1 MKVGATGGRPAP
13 QSTTSSSNKPMSQTQ
28 INFGILLP
36 TREAIMSGRADPSRL
51 YQIAERA
58 EALGFH
64 SVWVGDSLTA
74 RPRIDA
80 LTTLAAV
87 GARTHRV
94 RLGTAIYLAALRN
107 PILLAYQ
114 LASLD
119 WLSGGRVDFG
129 IGYGRPKEPVA
140 EHEFEILGLD
150 PRARM
155 KISEETV
162 EIMRRLWRENDVSYN
177 GKFTRFDH
185 VTIEPKPVQPGGVPI
200 WLASNNV
207 EPGLK
212 RVARLADAWINNIKS
227 PEVFGECWKKIES
240 YAADAGRAPGAIHPS
255 IYFTLAAG
263 NQDAV
268 VEGQTFLAQYY
279 NRSYQAVA
287 NAMLCVTGSWDEV
300 IDWIEK
306 YIAAGARTVVLR
318 FAARDQLS
326 AVEACAEALHRRGLI
341 G

>member
-1 MKVGATGGRPAP
+1 
-13 QSTTSSSNKPMSQTQ
+13 MSDAKLQ
-28 INFGILLP
+28 FGVLLP
-36 TREAIMSGRADPSRL
+36 TREAIMSGRADPSSL

-58 EALGFH
+58 ESLGFH

-87 GARTHRV
+87 GARTQRV
-94 RLGTAIYLAALRN
+94 RLGTAIFLAALRN

-119 WLSGGRVDFG
+119 WMMSGRVDLG
-129 IGYGRPKEPVA
+129 VGYGRPNEPA
-140 EHEFEILGLD
+140 SEHEFEILGLN
-150 PRARM
+150 PSARM
-155 KISEETV
+155 KMSEELV
-162 EIMRRLWRENDVSYN
+162 QVMRRLWRENDVSYE

-185 VTIEPKPVQPGGVPI
+185 VTLEPKPAQPDGVPI

-227 PEVFGECWKKIES
+227 PEVYGECWRKIRA
-240 YAADAGRAPGAIHPS
+240 YAADGGRDPDSIHPG
-255 IYFTLAAG
+255 IYFTLTAG
-263 NQDAV
+263 GKDAV
-268 VEGQTFLAQYY
+268 VEGQQFLAQYY
-279 NRSYQAVA
+279 NRSYEAVA

-300 IDWIEK
+300 IDWMER
-306 YIAAGARTVVLR
+306 YAAAGARTVVLR
-318 FAARDQLS
+318 FAANDQL
-326 AVEACAEALHRRGLI
+326 ATLEACAEALNRRGLLH
-341 G
+341 

>member
-1 MKVGATGGRPAP
+1 
-13 QSTTSSSNKPMSQTQ
+13 MSDTRT
-28 INFGILLP
+28 NFGILLP
-36 TREAIMSGRADPSRL
+36 TREAIMSSRADPSGL
-51 YQIAERA
+51 YEIAERA

-87 GARTHRV
+87 GARTRRV
-94 RLGTAIYLAALRN
+94 RLGTAIFLAALRH
-107 PILLAYQ
+107 PIMLAYQ

-119 WLSGGRVDFG
+119 WITGGRVDLG
-129 IGYGRPKEPVA
+129 VGYGRPKEPAA

-150 PRARM
+150 PNARM
-155 KISEETV
+155 KMSEELV
-162 EIMRRLWRENDVSYN
+162 QVMRRLWRENDVSHV

-185 VTIEPKPVQPGGVPI
+185 VTIEPKPVQRGGVPI

-227 PEVFGECWKKIES
+227 PEVFGECLQKIRS
-240 YAADAGRAPGAIHPS
+240 YAAETGRDPDSIQPG

-263 NQDAV
+263 GKEAV
-268 VEGQTFLAQYY
+268 VEGQSFLAAYY
-279 NRSYQAVA
+279 KRSYEAVA

-306 YIAAGARTVVLR
+306 YRQAGARTVVLR
-318 FAARDQLS
+318 FAASDQL
-326 AVEACAEALHRRGLI
+326 ATLVACAEALNRRGLLQ
-341 G
+341 

>member
-1 MKVGATGGRPAP
+1 
-13 QSTTSSSNKPMSQTQ
+13 
-28 INFGILLP
+28 
-36 TREAIMSGRADPSRL
+36 MSGRADPSSL
-51 YQIAERA
+51 FQLAERA
-58 EALGFH
+58 ESLGFH

-87 GARTHRV
+87 GARTQRV
-94 RLGTAIYLAALRN
+94 RLGTAIFLAALRN

-119 WLSGGRVDFG
+119 WITNGRIDFG
-129 IGYGRPKEPVA
+129 VGYGRPKEPA
-140 EHEFEILGLD
+140 SEHEFDVLGLN
-150 PRARM
+150 PSARM
-155 KISEETV
+155 KMSEEIV
-162 EIMRRLWRENDVSYN
+162 DVMRRLWRENDVSYE

-185 VTIEPKPVQPGGVPI
+185 VTIQPKPAQPDGVPI

-227 PEVFGECWKKIES
+227 PGVYSECWQKIRA
-240 YAADAGRAPGAIHPS
+240 YAADAGRDPESIHPG

-263 NQDAV
+263 DKDAV
-268 VEGQTFLAQYY
+268 VEGQQFLAQYY
-279 NRSYQAVA
+279 SRSYEAVA

-300 IDWIEK
+300 IDWMEK
-306 YIAAGARTVVLR
+306 YAAAGARTVVLR
-318 FAARDQLS
+318 FAANNQL
-326 AVEACAEALHRRGLI
+326 ATLEACAEALNRRGLLQ
-341 G
+341 